1 MSKIATSILSP
12 TDLKD
17 RRIRNRLAVAPMTR
31 VTATEDGSAT
41 ETMTRYYERFALGG
55 FGLIITEGLYTDKT
69 YSQGYLFQP
78 GMSDEAQA
86 RSWQPVVRGI
96 QGHGALAI
104 AQIMHAGG
112 ISQGN
117 RFRSDTVAPS
127 AIQPKGRQ
135 LDFYYGKGSYEL
147 PRAMTEEEIADA
159 VAAFGAAAGRA
170 VGVSGFDG
178 IEVHGANGYLLDQFL
193 TRTTNARNDRY
204 GGDTAR
210 RVAIIAEV
218 VRAVRGRVGPG
229 IPVGVRISQG
239 KVNDFEHEWK
249 DGKRDAEVTF
259 GTLEDAGV
267 DFIHVT
273 EHKAWKPAFGDAG
286 PTLTHLAKTHA
297 PRAVIV
303 ANGNLQEPG
312 RAEAALADGADIVA
326 IGRAALAN
334 PDLPTRLAKGK
345 ALLAFDPSLLGPI
358 ADIKECELAL

>member
-1 MSKIATSILSP
+1 MP
-12 TDLKD
+12 
-17 RRIRNRLAVAPMTR
+17 
-31 VTATEDGSAT
+31 E
-41 ETMTRYYERFALGG
+41 
-55 FGLIITEGLYTDKT
+55 
-69 YSQGYLFQP
+69 
-78 GMSDEAQA
+78 
-86 RSWQPVVRGI
+86 
-96 QGHGALAI
+96 
-104 AQIMHAGG
+104 
-112 ISQGN
+112 
-117 RFRSDTVAPS
+117 
-127 AIQPKGRQ
+127 
-135 LDFYYGKGSYEL
+135 
-147 PRAMTEEEIADA
+147 
-159 VAAFGAAAGRA
+159 
-170 VGVSGFDG
+170 
-178 IEVHGANGYLLDQFL
+178 
-193 TRTTNARNDRY
+193 NDRY

-273 EHKAWKPAFGDAG
+273 EHEAWKPAFGDAG
-286 PTLTHLAKTHA
+286 PTLTRLAKTHA
-297 PRAVIV
+297 PKAVIV

-334 PDLPTRLAKGK
+334 PDLPTRLAQGE

-358 ADIKECELAL
+358 ADIKERELAL